1 MLDILA
7 IYFRYKYINVFI
19 DNRSRNSYQFSKISL
34 ERRIIHL
41 LTYTPPIDASLDR
54 ASGIL

>member
-1 MLDILA
+1 MLDILV
-7 IYFRYKYINVFI
+7 IYFYYKYIHVSI
-19 DNRSRNSYQFSKISL
+19 DNMSRNSYQFSRISL
-34 ERRIIHL
+34 ERRIIQL